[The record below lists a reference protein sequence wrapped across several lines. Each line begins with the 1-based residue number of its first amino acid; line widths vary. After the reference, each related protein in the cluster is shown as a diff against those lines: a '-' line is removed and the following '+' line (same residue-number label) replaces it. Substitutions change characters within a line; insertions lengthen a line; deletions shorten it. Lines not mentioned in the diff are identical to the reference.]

1 MEPRN
6 APPRSTPQLR
16 SASPR
21 ETFGGRV
28 ALVTGAG
35 GGMGHRIAAD
45 LAQAGARVFAVD
57 AKEPPRDPDCPAGR
71 YTYWRFDVTREARV
85 AEALGEVFAACGRLD
100 YVVNGAGVG
109 WFDRDG
115 SVATIDRGVWD
126 RVLDVNLT
134 AAMLVSRH
142 ALPLVRRT
150 GGGAFVHLAS
160 VAGLRNADDPMDAY
174 QVSKAGLISLSR
186 ALALQYGPVGI
197 RSNTICPGAILTP
210 MIQPLYDEDPARAG
224 RMADRTP
231 LRRLGTVA
239 DISSACRF
247 LLSDDAAFIT
257 GVDLVVDGGW
267 TLALA

>member
-1 MEPRN
+1 MEPRTTQPG
-6 APPRSTPQLR
+6 A
-16 SASPR
+16 
-21 ETFGGRV
+21 FGGR
-28 ALVTGAG
+28 AAFVTGAG

-45 LAQAGARVFAVD
+45 LARAGARVFAVD
-57 AKEPPRDPDCPAGR
+57 VKEPPPGPDWPDGR
-71 YTYWRFDVTREARV
+71 YTYRRFDVTQEARV
-85 AEALGEVFAACGRLD
+85 ADALGEAFASYGRLD

-115 SVATIDRGVWD
+115 SVATMDRGVWD

-142 ALPLVRRT
+142 ALPLVRRS

-160 VAGLRNADDPMDAY
+160 VAGLRNADGPMDAY
-174 QVSKAGLISLSR
+174 QVSKAGLVSLSR
-186 ALALQYGPVGI
+186 ALALQYGPLGI

-210 MIQPLYDEDPARAG
+210 MIQPLYDQDPERAQ
-224 RMADRTP
+224 RMANRTP

-239 DISSACRF
+239 DVSSACQF
-247 LLSDDAAFIT
+247 LLSDEASFIT

>member
-1 MEPRN
+1 MKPRW
-6 APPRSTPQLR
+6 A
-16 SASPR
+16 
-21 ETFGGRV
+21 FGDRV
-28 ALVTGAG
+28 AFVTGAG
-35 GGMGHRIAAD
+35 GGMGYQIATD
-45 LAQAGARVFAVD
+45 LSMAGARVFGVD
-57 AKEPPRDPDCPAGR
+57 VKEPPEAEPDGPSR
-71 YTYWRFDVTREARV
+71 SWTYWRFDITEEDRV
-85 AEALGEVFAACGRLD
+85 AEALGNLAATCDRLD
-100 YVVNGAGVG
+100 YVVNAAGVG

-115 SVATIDRGVWD
+115 SVACIDRGVWQ

-134 AAMLVSRH
+134 APMLVCRH
-142 ALPLVRRT
+142 ALPLVRRS

-210 MIQPLYDEDPARAG
+210 MIRPLYDEDPARAE
-224 RMADRTP
+224 RMANRTP

-239 DISSACRF
+239 DVSSACQF
-247 LLSDDAAFIT
+247 LLSDEAAFIT
-257 GVDLVVDGGW
+257 GTDLVVDGGW

>member
-1 MEPRN
+1 MTARW
-6 APPRSTPQLR
+6 A
-16 SASPR
+16 
-21 ETFGGRV
+21 FDGRV
-28 ALVTGAG
+28 AFVTGAG
-35 GGMGHRIAAD
+35 GGMGSRIAAD
-45 LAQAGARVFAVD
+45 LSRAGARVFAADV
-57 AKEPPRDPDCPAGR
+57 KEPPEPAPGGSAGDC
-71 YTYWRFDVTREARV
+71 TYWRFDVTDEARV
-85 AEALGEVFAACGRLD
+85 AGALSQVFAACGRLD

-115 SVATIDRGVWD
+115 SVASIGRDVWE

-134 AAMLVSRH
+134 AAMLVCRH
-142 ALPLVRRT
+142 ALPLVRRS

-186 ALALQYGPVGI
+186 ALALQYGPQRI

-210 MIQPLYDEDPARAG
+210 MIQPLYDEDPARAE
-224 RMADRTP
+224 RMANRTP

-239 DISSACRF
+239 DVSSACQF
-247 LLSDDAAFIT
+247 LLSDEAAFIT
-257 GVDLVVDGGW
+257 GTDLVVDGGW

>member
-1 MEPRN
+1 ME
-6 APPRSTPQLR
+6 
-16 SASPR
+16 R
-21 ETFGGRV
+21 ETTGPAATSQPRAFAGRV
-28 ALVTGAG
+28 AFVTGAG
-35 GGMGHRIAAD
+35 GGMGRQIAAD
-45 LAQAGARVFAVD
+45 LARAGARVFAVD
-57 AKEPPRDPDCPAGR
+57 VKDPPAADEV
-71 YTYWRFDVTREARV
+71 TYWQFDVTEEARV
-85 AEALGEVFAACGRLD
+85 ASALDEAFATCGRLD
-100 YVVNGAGVG
+100 YVVNAAGIG

-115 SVATIDRGVWD
+115 PVAAIERGVWE

-134 AAMLVSRH
+134 AAMLVCRH
-142 ALPLVRRT
+142 ALPLVERS

-186 ALALQYGPVGI
+186 AVALQYGPLGI

-210 MIQPLYDEDPARAG
+210 MIQPLYDADPARAE
-224 RMADRTP
+224 RMAGRTP

-247 LLSDDAAFIT
+247 LLSDDASFVT

-267 TLALA
+267 TLALP